1 MLLPVSLLG
10 EMSGGIARGDRTGRG
25 DRMGR
30 EDGRTGREDRAGT
43 TTTRTWD
50 PTEQSSVQQQREAEL
65 ET

>member
-1 MLLPVSLLG
+1 MVLPVSLLG
-10 EMSGGIARGDRTGRG
+10 EMSGGIARGDRMGRG
-25 DRMGR
+25 DL
-30 EDGRTGREDRAGT
+30 AGATT